1 VTDFQAVV
9 TRWHDAYKLLFL
21 SGFLIALRLEK
32 EASTESR
39 EPAALMKGTGAAR
52 AGPKKLKVIYHSEV
66 AHDLAW

>member
-9 TRWHDAYKLLFL
+9 TRRHDAYKLLSL
-21 SGFLIALRLEK
+21 SGFLVASRLEK
-32 EASTESR
+32 EASAESR
-39 EPAALMKGTGAAR
+39 DQAALMERTGAAR